1 MLFAK
6 STPSPTK
13 PISTPP
19 THVAIIMDGNGRWA
33 HSHGMPRTMGHRKG
47 AEALRKL
54 LLPTKEIGIKYL
66 TLYAFSSENWGRPAE
81 EVSDLMGLLQ
91 YYVEQELALL
101 HQHQIRLHVIGDLSL
116 CSKSMATK
124 ITQAIK
130 QTAEYD
136 SLHLV
141 IALSYGSR
149 QEITQALKRICAD
162 GITPEK
168 IDENLITKYLY
179 THDLPDPDLLIRTGG
194 EQRLSNFLLWQSAY
208 TEFYFTPTLWP
219 EFSAEDLQAAV
230 TDFAGRERRFGNV

>member
-6 STPSPTK
+6 STPNPAE

-33 HSHGMPRTMGHRKG
+33 HAHGMPRAMGHRKG
-47 AEALRKL
+47 AEALRSL
-54 LLPTKEIGIKYL
+54 LLPTKSLGIKYL
-66 TLYAFSSENWGRPAE
+66 TLYAFSAENWGRPAE

-91 YYVEQELALL
+91 YYIEQELALL
-101 HQHQIRLHVIGDLSL
+101 HEHKIRLHVIGDLSL
-116 CSKSMATK
+116 CSKGMATK
-124 ITQAIK
+124 ITQAME
-130 QTAEYD
+130 QTAAYD
-136 SLHLV
+136 SLHLT

-149 QEITQALKRICAD
+149 QEITQAMQRIAAA

-168 IDENLITKYLY
+168 IDENLIAQYLY

-219 EFSAEDLQAAV
+219 DFSAEDLQKAV
-230 TDFAGRERRFGNV
+230 DDFCTRERRFGTV